1 MEESER
7 IRQRN
12 SSMLTLAQ
20 NGDGKELMA
29 FIARWVQDMH
39 NNYYMTRDV
48 E

>member
-20 NGDGKELMA
+20 NGDGVASMVRTFEWLK
-29 FIARWVQDMH
+29 DKY
-39 NNYYMTRDV
+39 NNYYMKAKD
-48 E
+48 